1 MHACAVTCLH
11 AQMPQHYAALQAA
24 GSRPPAPKYFAW
36 ERRVNATFERAIAAA
51 KAANRQLEASLEA
64 QAETEAQVDLCL
76 CVYVCACLNAIMHIH
91 AHTRAHK
98 VTHNCIVAGLRA
110 RARTPQNDG
119 VGVWLDDRTRSDRAF
134 G

>member
-1 MHACAVTCLH
+1 
-11 AQMPQHYAALQAA
+11 MPQHYAALQAA

-51 KAANRQLEASLEA
+51 KAANCRLEASLQA
-64 QAETEAQVDLCL
+64 QAETEAQVYLRL
-76 CVYVCACLNAIMHIH
+76 CVYVCACLNAIIHMH
-91 AHTRAHK
+91 ARARTHTL
-98 VTHNCIVAGLRA
+98 THNCITAGLRA